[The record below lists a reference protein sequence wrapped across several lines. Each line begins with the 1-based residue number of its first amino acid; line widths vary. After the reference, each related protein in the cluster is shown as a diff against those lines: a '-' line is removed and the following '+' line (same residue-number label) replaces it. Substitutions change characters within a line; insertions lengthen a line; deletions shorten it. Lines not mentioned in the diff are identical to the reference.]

1 MTTNT
6 EKNQKTDITTD
17 KKGYDIKVY
26 QAMTNEQK
34 NYILQTASILMGNFI
49 SHPSTLSSIASASTR
64 VLAAW
69 GFRKWFLRIA
79 TDMLKDIGYIDF
91 NSSRFNGAKDSAG
104 NLLMVDVDDT
114 DESTPSVE

>member
-1 MTTNT
+1 MTA
-6 EKNQKTDITTD
+6 D

-34 NYILQTASILMGNFI
+34 NQILQTASILMGNFI

-79 TDMLKDIGYIDF
+79 TDMLNDIGYIDF
-91 NSSRFNGAKDSAG
+91 TSSRFKNAKDLNTG
-104 NLLMVDVDDT
+104 ELLTVDIDDT
-114 DESTPSVE
+114 DESTS